1 MCSRIASVPGGS
13 ERFPAGARHGA
24 SSSAH
29 TPSPSKIN
37 LRFMVERG
45 APAGLRSPVYECKPF
60 PHTAAKQIPYL
71 VIPDSVRRRNGVRYP
86 LSSCPFFY
94 FRFSFLFPA
103 ASRRRIPTHLL
114 FSLRMSISPPS
125 PQLVQSQPSLERGLG
140 LKEAV
145 ALNMIE
151 IVGIGPFVVSSLVI
165 KAMGGPQA
173 LIAWLAGALLA
184 TLDGFVWSELGAA
197 MPKAGGT
204 YVFLREAYGP
214 GRWGRL
220 MSFLFVWQTFVQ
232 APLSVASA
240 SIGFARYAGYLHPL
254 TLWQAKAISGGLVIF
269 LVILLYRKITTIG
282 KISVLLWVG
291 VVGTMLWLIWGG
303 IRHFDPKLA
312 FDFPPGAFHL
322 SSIWFAGLGA
332 AMINTVYSYWG
343 YYNICHL
350 GGEIRNPEKNIPRGI
365 FLSILGITVLYLAM
379 QTSLLG
385 VVPWREAQNTPF
397 IASLFVERL
406 YGTGAA
412 HFVTWMVLW
421 IAMASVFSLLLGY
434 SRVPYSAALD
444 GNFFPVFAKVH
455 PTKHFPHVSL
465 LILGALAF
473 LFSIIL
479 KLETAIAGILAMR
492 LIVQFIGQAVGV
504 MLLRRRLGSEKLPF
518 KMWLYPVPAVLTMFG
533 WAWLFWQTGPA
544 RKWGLLEIA
553 LGATAF
559 LIRAREM
566 RQWPFAPANEEVSAN

>member
-1 MCSRIASVPGGS
+1 MTDTQQQLA
-13 ERFPAGARHGA
+13 
-24 SSSAH
+24 
-29 TPSPSKIN
+29 
-37 LRFMVERG
+37 
-45 APAGLRSPVYECKPF
+45 APAPP
-60 PHTAAKQIPYL
+60 
-71 VIPDSVRRRNGVRYP
+71 
-86 LSSCPFFY
+86 
-94 FRFSFLFPA
+94 PA
-103 ASRRRIPTHLL
+103 
-114 FSLRMSISPPS
+114 
-125 PQLVQSQPSLERGLG
+125 LERGLG

-220 MSFLFVWQTFVQ
+220 LSFLFVWQTFVQ

-254 TLWQAKAISGGLVIF
+254 GTLQAKAISGGLVIL
-269 LVILLYRKITTIG
+269 LVILLYRRIQTIG
-282 KISVLLWVG
+282 RISVFLWVG

-303 IRHFDPKLA
+303 IRHFDAKLA

-322 SSIWFAGLGA
+322 SSLWFAGLGA
-332 AMINTVYSYWG
+332 AMVNTVYSYWG

-350 GGEIRNPEKNIPRGI
+350 GGEIREPEKNIPRGI
-365 FLSILGITVLYLAM
+365 FLSILGITILYLAM

-385 VVPWREAQNTPF
+385 VVPWRQAQNTPF

-406 YGTGAA
+406 YGSGAA
-412 HFVTWMVLW
+412 HFVTGMVLW
-421 IAMASVFSLLLGY
+421 IALASVFSLLLGY

-444 GNFFPVFAKVH
+444 GNFFPIFAKVH
-455 PTKHFPHVSL
+455 PTKHFPHISL

-473 LFSIIL
+473 LFSILL

-492 LIVQFIGQAVGV
+492 LLVQFIGQTVGLL
-504 MLLRRRLGSEKLPF
+504 LLRRRWAAEKFPF
-518 KMWLYPVPAVLTMFG
+518 KMWLYPVPAVLTIVG

-553 LGATAF
+553 LGVSAF
-559 LIRAREM
+559 LIWSRLM
-566 RQWPFAPANEEVSAN
+566 RQWPFPAGTARPGETA

>member
-1 MCSRIASVPGGS
+1 
-13 ERFPAGARHGA
+13 
-24 SSSAH
+24 
-29 TPSPSKIN
+29 
-37 LRFMVERG
+37 
-45 APAGLRSPVYECKPF
+45 
-60 PHTAAKQIPYL
+60 
-71 VIPDSVRRRNGVRYP
+71 
-86 LSSCPFFY
+86 
-94 FRFSFLFPA
+94 
-103 ASRRRIPTHLL
+103 
-114 FSLRMSISPPS
+114 MSISPPS
-125 PQLVQSQPSLERGLG
+125 SQLAQSQPSLDRGLG

-254 TLWQAKAISGGLVIF
+254 ALWEAKAISGSLVIF

-282 KISVLLWVG
+282 KISVLLWLG

-322 SSIWFAGLGA
+322 SSLWFAGLGA

-406 YGTGAA
+406 YGTNAA

-455 PTKHFPHVSL
+455 PTKHFPHISL

-492 LIVQFIGQAVGV
+492 LIVQFIGQAIGV
-504 MLLRRRLGSEKLPF
+504 MLLRRRLGSERLPF
-518 KMWLYPVPAVLTMFG
+518 KMWLYPAPAVLTMLG

-566 RQWPFAPANEEVSAN
+566 REWPFAPAADQQPAPG

>member
-1 MCSRIASVPGGS
+1 MVKSPN
-13 ERFPAGARHGA
+13 PAK
-24 SSSAH
+24 SAI
-29 TPSPSKIN
+29 TQ
-37 LRFMVERG
+37 
-45 APAGLRSPVYECKPF
+45 PA
-60 PHTAAKQIPYL
+60 
-71 VIPDSVRRRNGVRYP
+71 
-86 LSSCPFFY
+86 
-94 FRFSFLFPA
+94 
-103 ASRRRIPTHLL
+103 
-114 FSLRMSISPPS
+114 
-125 PQLVQSQPSLERGLG
+125 LERGLG

-184 TLDGFVWSELGAA
+184 TLDGFVWAELGAA

-254 TLWQAKAISGGLVIF
+254 TAVESKMISGGLVLL
-269 LVILLYRKITTIG
+269 LVVLLYRKITAIG
-282 KISVLLWVG
+282 KISILLWMG

-322 SSIWFAGLGA
+322 SSLWFAGLGA
-332 AMINTVYSYWG
+332 AMVNTVYSYWG

-350 GGEIRNPEKNIPRGI
+350 GGEIREPEKNIPRGI

-385 VVPWREAQNTPF
+385 VVPWRQAGNTPF
-397 IASLFVERL
+397 IASLFVEKL
-406 YGTGAA
+406 YGVGAA

-421 IAMASVFSLLLGY
+421 IALASVFSLLLGY

-455 PTKHFPHVSL
+455 PTKHFPHISL
-465 LILGALAF
+465 LILGGLAF
-473 LFSIIL
+473 LFSIVL
-479 KLETAIAGILAMR
+479 RLETAIAGILAMR

-504 MLLRRRLGSEKLPF
+504 MLLHRRWGPERLPF
-518 KMWLYPVPAVLTMFG
+518 KMWLFPVPAILTMLG

-553 LGATAF
+553 LGVLAF
-559 LIRAREM
+559 LVWTRVM
-566 RQWPFAPANEEVSAN
+566 RQWPFAVESREQAHVGEEA